1 MNEAFELLFQIY
13 SRFID
18 FVFEKAVLINGA
30 SLGWIVVS
38 VFIFAV
44 LIRSLMAVPSKSQG
58 HTFRGGNDE

>member
-30 SLGWIVVS
+30 SLGWIFVS
-38 VFIFAV
+38 IFVFAV

-58 HTFRGGNDE
+58 HTIRGDKDE

>member
-30 SLGWIVVS
+30 SLGWIFVS
-38 VFIFAV
+38 IFVFAV
-44 LIRSLMAVPSKSQG
+44 LIRSLMAVPSRSQG
-58 HTFRGGNDE
+58 HTFRGDKDE